1 MSEVGYKKPPVEKQF
16 QPGNSINPGG
26 KPIGSRNRL
35 QGDFMLALA
44 NDFAKEGKRAIVEAR
59 EKDPMGYIK
68 VCATLMPKE
77 LEVTRAMNEID
88 DDQLD
93 AAILAVR
100 TILAAADPRGG
111 ALEEKRGKQAEDV
124 QPIREAEGIP

>member
-16 QPGNSINPGG
+16 QPGNRGNPGG
-26 KPIGSRNRL
+26 KPVGARNRL
-35 QGDFMLALA
+35 QGRFLNDLAADF
-44 NDFAKEGKRAIVEAR
+44 DEHGKRAIVAMREA
-59 EKDPMGYIK
+59 DPSGY
-68 VCATLMPKE
+68 VRAVASLMPKE

-111 ALEEKRGKQAEDV
+111 AFEEKRGKQAEDV
-124 QPIREAEGIP
+124 QPVREAERVP

>member
-1 MSEVGYKKPPVEKQF
+1 
-16 QPGNSINPGG
+16 
-26 KPIGSRNRL
+26 
-35 QGDFMLALA
+35 MLALA

-77 LEVTRAMNEID
+77 LEVKRTMGEID

-100 TILAAADPRGG
+100 TVLAASATRKGESK
-111 ALEEKRGKQAEDV
+111 AVRGKQAQDV
-124 QPIREAEGIP
+124 RAVPETEGIP

>member
-1 MSEVGYKKPPVEKQF
+1 MVNPKSLANLKSFKPGET
-16 QPGNSINPGG
+16 IHAGG
-26 KPIGSRNRL
+26 KPVGARNRL

-44 NDFAKEGKRAIVEAR
+44 NDFEKEGKRAIVEAR

-77 LEVTRAMNEID
+77 LEVKRTMGEID

-100 TILAAADPRGG
+100 TVLAASVTGKGESKAV
-111 ALEEKRGKQAEDV
+111 RGKQAQDV
-124 QPIREAEGIP
+124 RAVPETEGVP